1 VSGPSDSRR
10 SAAKLPP
17 VLALR
22 PYQQRWVDDRS
33 RFKIAVKSARIGF
46 SFATA
51 LEAVLDCLENPNA
64 SWTVLSASKA
74 QSVEFVQ
81 EGVAKIK
88 EAIGAVAEIYSEPF
102 VDELGTTDVQVQ
114 KARFPNGARIQAL
127 PANPRTARG
136 YPGNA
141 ILDEFAHHEDS
152 YSIWAAITRQVA
164 LGHKLRVLSTPN
176 GEQGKFYDLAR
187 EFGLESGV
195 APALNPKPAG
205 PWSCHWVDAPMAIAD
220 GCPINLQEMR
230 ELIKDED
237 TVQQEFFCVFLK
249 AMGAW
254 LPQELVAMAE
264 DAGATIL
271 FPPDYKPR
279 GPLYGGID
287 VGRISD
293 RSTLWLDE
301 KIGDVLWARVVMKL
315 HAMPFPQQ
323 HRELLPF
330 VKRATRTAIDSTGM
344 GIALYDSL
352 NEDVGGRVMG
362 VNFAGN
368 NDHGVKL
375 KTDLAIRL
383 KKRFEKHLDRIPENK
398 VDPQIRQELMAIK
411 REATASGVT
420 FDAPRIEVDTAIAG
434 GKRKKI
440 YSHADIFWAKALAD
454 FAADNGAISTEIHGS
469 AQSMAHKQ
477 AEAYA

>member
-1 VSGPSDSRR
+1 VSAPSDSRR

-51 LEAVLDCLENPNA
+51 LEAVLDCLANPNA

-114 KARFPNGARIQAL
+114 KARFPNGSRIQAL

-141 ILDEFAHHEDS
+141 ILDEFGHHEDS

-187 EFGLESGV
+187 EFGLDAGV
-195 APALNPKPAG
+195 APARNPKKAG

-220 GCPINLQEMR
+220 GCPINLHEMR
-230 ELIKDED
+230 DLIKDED

-249 AMGAW
+249 APGAW
-254 LPQELVAMAE
+254 LPQELIAMAE
-264 DAGATIL
+264 DAGATITI
-271 FPPDYKPR
+271 PPDYTPR

-287 VGRISD
+287 VGRSRGSLDLVARRED
-293 RSTLWLDE
+293 RRRPLVAPGDE
-301 KIGDVLWARVVMKL
+301 AAQ
-315 HAMPFPQQ
+315 HA
-323 HRELLPF
+323 
-330 VKRATRTAIDSTGM
+330 
-344 GIALYDSL
+344 
-352 NEDVGGRVMG
+352 
-362 VNFAGN
+362 
-368 NDHGVKL
+368 
-375 KTDLAIRL
+375 
-383 KKRFEKHLDRIPENK
+383 IP
-398 VDPQIRQELMAIK
+398 A
-411 REATASGVT
+411 A
-420 FDAPRIEVDTAIAG
+420 APRGRAVREDGDAHRDRFHRHG
-434 GKRKKI
+434 HR
-440 YSHADIFWAKALAD
+440 ALRL
-454 FAADNGAISTEIHGS
+454 
-469 AQSMAHKQ
+469 AQ
-477 AEAYA
+477 